1 MHQFPKDEVVR
12 QKWVKFVQRQAFMQK
27 PKQVL
32 FLMFCTFW
40 RYFRPQ
46 TDSTGVSWRGN
57 LIKGSFPTRD
67 SVHLPSP
74 KKTSCRSK
82 RLVSRPKFSIVS
94 CRPEFGLFILAI
106 FIQNVCIA
114 ISFLR
119 LEFIWNNIILNW
131 FVVLWKYHRKKNSR
145 KWEHQWVN
153 ATMFFQLSV
162 WRELCYLFIYRWWFR
177 PNSCCRTVC
186 WQRNI
191 NYNANPPKVCIV
203 HWEGEKAGLC
213 RRKWHAYR

>member
-1 MHQFPKDEVVR
+1 MERICGPKKTRSESHDFSIMTSDCLQGPNQTKTTWRARNPKKVKRGGRYCVAGGPGSTSCTNTSYTPGIKMHQFPKDEVVR
-12 QKWVKFVQRQAFMQK
+12 QKWVKFVQRHRLSFKNPSKYSSLCSAHFED
-27 PKQVL
+27 
-32 FLMFCTFW
+32 TF
-40 RYFRPQ
+40 YFRPQ

-57 LIKGSFPTRD
+57 LIKGSVPTRD

-119 LEFIWNNIILNW
+119 LEARIYVKQHN
-131 FVVLWKYHRKKNSR
+131 
-145 KWEHQWVN
+145 
-153 ATMFFQLSV
+153 TQLI
-162 WRELCYLFIYRWWFR
+162 RRAL
-177 PNSCCRTVC
+177 
-186 WQRNI
+186 
-191 NYNANPPKVCIV
+191 KVSP
-203 HWEGEKAGLC
+203 EKE
-213 RRKWHAYR
+213 